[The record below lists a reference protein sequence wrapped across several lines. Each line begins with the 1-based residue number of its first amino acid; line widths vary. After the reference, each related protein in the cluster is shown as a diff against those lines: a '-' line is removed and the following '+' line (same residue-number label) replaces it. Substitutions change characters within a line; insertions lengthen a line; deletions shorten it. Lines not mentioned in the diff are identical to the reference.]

1 MLCKPKIVYKEVG
14 ECKDLEGDKHLLQV
28 PLPQVFKKKMAR
40 NKIKK
45 VNLEK

>member
-1 MLCKPKIVYKEVG
+1 MLCKPKIVYKEVE

-40 NKIKK
+40 NIYKK
-45 VNLEK
+45 KS